1 MKKVK
6 LLVASAIAVL
16 TVGIMAIT
24 ASASTPP
31 ALDMEALVTATGA
44 TLTAQ
49 FIAMVGALMPVIV
62 AIAMTGLGIY
72 AIIVLFRLAKS
83 LFAKAAG

>member
-6 LLVASAIAVL
+6 KLLAVVIAAMSVML
-16 TVGIMAIT
+16 MAIT
-24 ASASTPP
+24 ASANAP
-31 ALDMEALVTATGA
+31 ASLDMEALVTATGA
-44 TLTAQ
+44 TLSAQ

-62 AIAMTGLGIY
+62 GIAVTGLGIY